1 MIAEFLDTLEFSF
14 SVTGPIFVIL
24 GLGAWLRR
32 IGMINDAFVEVGT
45 RLVFN
50 VTLPALL
57 FISVSKTHLDTT
69 ANFALIGFGI
79 TATLLVWGAG
89 ELTARL
95 AVREERDRG
104 VVVQGI
110 FRSNMAIIGLAY
122 CVNAYGDA
130 GLAAA
135 SLYVGLVTILFN
147 VLSIVTLS
155 KSLHASQSVGRVLRS
170 VAMNPLI
177 IGILLALPV
186 SMSGIHLPAI
196 LFQSGEYFARMTL
209 PLALLCTGA
218 ALNFRSLRN
227 DPRDAMLAATGKLL
241 VVPLLFVIA
250 GAALGFRGMDLGIL
264 LLMSSAPS
272 AAAGYVMVRAM
283 GGNSALAANIIALT
297 TVGSLFTTSAGIV
310 ILKSM
315 SLM

>member
-1 MIAEFLDTLEFSF
+1 MISDFLDTLEFSL
-14 SVTGPIFVIL
+14 SITGPIFVIL

-32 IGMINDAFVEVGT
+32 IGLLNDAFIEVGS

-57 FISVSKTHLDTT
+57 FISVSKTRLDAT
-69 ANFALIGFGI
+69 ANFALIGFGAA
-79 TATLLVWGAG
+79 ATLLVWGASG
-89 ELTARL
+89 LTARL
-95 AVREERDRG
+95 AVRAARDRG

-122 CVNAYGDA
+122 CVNAYGEP

-135 SLYVGLVTILFN
+135 SLYVGLVTILYN
-147 VLSIVTLS
+147 VLSVVSLS
-155 KSLHASQSVGRVLRS
+155 ASLQSSHGVGRIIRS
-170 VAMNPLI
+170 VALNPLI

-186 SMSGIHLPAI
+186 SISGLRLPAV
-196 LFQSGEYFARMTL
+196 LLQAGEYFAQMTL

-218 ALNFRSLRN
+218 ALDFRSLRH
-227 DPRDAMLAATGKLL
+227 DPRDAVLAASGKLV
-241 VVPLLFVIA
+241 VVPLLFVLA
-250 GAALGFRGMDLGIL
+250 GTALGFRGMELGIL

-283 GGNSALAANIIALT
+283 GGNAALAANIVALT
-297 TVGSLFTTSAGIV
+297 TVGSLFSTSGGIV
-310 ILKSM
+310 ILRSM
-315 SLM
+315 GLM

>member
-1 MIAEFLDTLEFSF
+1 MISEFLDTLEFSL

-32 IGMINDAFVEVGT
+32 IGLLNDAFIEVGT

-57 FISVSKTHLDTT
+57 FLSVSKTHLDTS
-69 ANFALIGFGI
+69 ANFPLIGFGMG
-79 TATLLVWGAG
+79 ATLLAWGIG
-89 ELTARL
+89 EITSRF
-95 AVREERDRG
+95 AVREPRDRG

-122 CVNAYGDA
+122 CVNAYGEP

-147 VLSIVTLS
+147 VLSVVTLHS
-155 KSLHASQSVGRVLRS
+155 SLNTSQDLGRLVRS

-177 IGILLALPV
+177 IGIVLALPFAI
-186 SMSGIHLPAI
+186 SGLRLPAV
-196 LFQSGEYFARMTL
+196 LLQSGEYFARMTL

-218 ALNFRSLRN
+218 ALNFRSLRH
-227 DPRDAMLAATGKLL
+227 DPRDAVLASAGKLIA
-241 VVPLLFVIA
+241 VPLLFVGA

-283 GGNSALAANIIALT
+283 GGNAALAANIIALT

-310 ILKSM
+310 LLKGTG
-315 SLM
+315 LM